1 MFRQLSVTAALSAA
15 IFLTGSL
22 AHGQF
27 GGVQVQV
34 GGYGSG
40 VRIGNFGYG
49 NGYGNSY
56 YNGYG
61 NGFGNQYY
69 GNYGSRYG
77 NYGNGYSNNYGYNNY
92 GYNGYGYVPNSGYV
106 VQSPRYYSVP
116 SRTYS
121 VRRYRYR

>member
-1 MFRQLSVTAALSAA
+1 MFRKLSVTAALSAA
-15 IFLTGSL
+15 IFLTSSL

-61 NGFGNQYY
+61 NGFGNQYN

-77 NYGNGYSNNYGYNNY
+77 NFGNGYSNYYGNN
-92 GYNGYGYVPNSGYV
+92 GYGYGYVPNAGYV
-106 VQSPRYYSVP
+106 VQSPRYYSFP
-116 SRTYS
+116 SRSYP